1 MLAGAGRTHRREVAD
16 EIRSARHQLQTH
28 RRQAADEVELIALPP
43 GAQGKDRPLTWHPQ
57 ELFVTPDVRNNLHLK
72 VGTWH
77 KVLPVADGFLTFLKI
92 KGIEPAINDAEGA
105 LLPSLIR
112 RKLSNSVQSLQG
124 EICRSLLTVTT
135 TLRQQGRDNWQ
146 LLE

>member
-1 MLAGAGRTHRREVAD
+1 MPTPTFETLLIRYNQQLGRVLAR
-16 EIRSARHQLQTH
+16 
-28 RRQAADEVELIALPP
+28 ALW
-43 GAQGKDRPLTWHPQ
+43 ADRPLTWHPQ

-77 KVLPVADGFLTFLKI
+77 KVLPVADGLLTFLKI
-92 KGIEPAINDAEGA
+92 KGIEPTINDAEGA
-105 LLPSLIR
+105 MLPSLIR
-112 RKLSNSVQSLQG
+112 RKLSNSVKSLQG

-135 TLRQQGRDNWQ
+135 TFRQQGRDNWQ

>member
-1 MLAGAGRTHRREVAD
+1 MPTPTFETLLIRYNQQLGIVLAPALWGGKPL
-16 EIRSARHQLQTH
+16 IRQQ
-28 RRQAADEVELIALPP
+28 
-43 GAQGKDRPLTWHPQ
+43 Q
-57 ELFVTPDVRNNLHLK
+57 ELFDTPETRNNLYLIYD
-72 VGTWH
+72 TWD
-77 KVLPVADGFLTFLKI
+77 KLLPVADGLLTFLKI
-92 KGIEPAINDAEGA
+92 KGIEPTINDAEGA